1 MDMEYT
7 DRVLKFEKELSE
19 LDRLVI
25 DFVRVLDKSGTSY
38 VIVSGYIAIL
48 LGRSRTTEDVD
59 LFIAPS
65 SKEEFLGFCK
75 NALRNGFRLLNA
87 DNPDDAYDLIEDG
100 SSLRMI
106 KGDALFPNFEIKLPR
121 SSIANICM
129 SERIKIIVN
138 GHAINASPLEL
149 QIAYKLYLGGEKDFD
164 DARHIYRV
172 LDRML
177 DQDKFKYYLKEM
189 HIRNSVIKDA
199 LGDDLEA

>member
-48 LGRSRTTEDVD
+48 LGRSRTTEDV
-59 LFIAPS
+59 
-65 SKEEFLGFCK
+65 
-75 NALRNGFRLLNA
+75 
-87 DNPDDAYDLIEDG
+87 
-100 SSLRMI
+100 
-106 KGDALFPNFEIKLPR
+106 
-121 SSIANICM
+121 
-129 SERIKIIVN
+129 V
-138 GHAINASPLEL
+138 
-149 QIAYKLYLGGEKDFD
+149 
-164 DARHIYRV
+164 
-172 LDRML
+172 L

-199 LGDDLEA
+199 LGDDLEV